1 MELLYLNEIFA
12 FLGVA
17 KSCCIVKY
25 LGSSCNVPGEE
36 PITASKKTRKNQEPF
51 RWNTWKIFDKY
62 LFFLLMFSSEYQE
75 RAGWFEIFKVGDA
88 HHTNI

>member
-1 MELLYLNEIFA
+1 MTFQVSTRNGVVVFKRDLAQISRQIKFA

-36 PITASKKTRKNQEPF
+36 PKTSSETGKDQEPF
-51 RWNTWKIFDKY
+51 HWNT
-62 LFFLLMFSSEYQE
+62 
-75 RAGWFEIFKVGDA
+75 
-88 HHTNI
+88 